1 MQTRFDAYLTV
12 YLSLIFGIV
21 LSLLFV
27 LIEGAAIGAVRA
39 QAELVADLGLDSV
52 FAEYSREI
60 LDQYDLFF
68 VDSSYGSVNGGTGMV
83 ERRLAD
89 YMSYNMTPDK
99 GLVMPFEHNL
109 LRLENPYLEI
119 SEVSCAS
126 DDECM
131 VWKAQAVEFMK
142 AVYGGDLVSTV
153 QEHIDTVKSN
163 GLTEKDAA
171 GEIAAQKQ
179 ALEEALGRK
188 GIVEFGAESSE
199 GYSYQKVSGAFDKLA
214 GGGIL
219 ALVFPGGGHIS
230 GAGMDAGPYFS
241 ARKRSGVINKGIG
254 LHEGIDRPDNLVD
267 ELIYG
272 EYLMKKCGNF
282 IQPKDT
288 GLLKYQIEYILYG
301 FNSDAGNMRRSVELL
316 FALRSAAN
324 LSSIYTDSARR
335 SQAEM
340 AATIICV
347 LLLSPELIDVMTA
360 VILGVWALTETV
372 SDMRQL
378 LAGKRVPLIKGSADW
393 NTGLID
399 LFTGN
404 IPDGG
409 EGASGLTYQ
418 DYLRVFLGLMN
429 KNTKAARSL
438 DIVEM
443 DIRQTANNENFR
455 IDRCMD
461 YMMVHFGF
469 QDADGH
475 DFVFWKKMC
484 YQ

>member
-131 VWKAQAVEFMK
+131 VWKAQAVGFMK

-163 GLTEKDAA
+163 GLTEKDAETYVK
-171 GEIAAQKQ
+171 GHLDAAY
-179 ALEEALGRK
+179 LGVYDK
-188 GIVEFGAESSE
+188 AYIELVEDMTESDAKE
-199 GYSYQKVSGAFDKLA
+199 MHEDNVSGEAEYYLLDFLE
-214 GGGIL
+214 IYY
-219 ALVFPGGGHIS
+219 PT
-230 GAGMDAGPYFS
+230 
-241 ARKRSGVINKGIG
+241 
-254 LHEGIDRPDNLVD
+254 D
-267 ELIYG
+267 EI
-272 EYLMKKCGNF
+272 
-282 IQPKDT
+282 
-288 GLLKYQIEYILYG
+288 
-301 FNSDAGNMRRSVELL
+301 R
-316 FALRSAAN
+316 LR
-324 LSSIYTDSARR
+324 T
-335 SQAEM
+335 
-340 AATIICV
+340 
-347 LLLSPELIDVMTA
+347 
-360 VILGVWALTETV
+360 
-372 SDMRQL
+372 
-378 LAGKRVPLIKGSADW
+378 
-393 NTGLID
+393 
-399 LFTGN
+399 
-404 IPDGG
+404 
-409 EGASGLTYQ
+409 
-418 DYLRVFLGLMN
+418 
-429 KNTKAARSL
+429 
-438 DIVEM
+438 
-443 DIRQTANNENFR
+443 
-455 IDRCMD
+455 
-461 YMMVHFGF
+461 
-469 QDADGH
+469 
-475 DFVFWKKMC
+475 
-484 YQ
+484 

>member
-171 GEIAAQKQ
+171 GEIARKSRRWRRLWAGR
-179 ALEEALGRK
+179 ASWSLGRRAVK
-188 GIVEFGAESSE
+188 GI
-199 GYSYQKVSGAFDKLA
+199 L
-214 GGGIL
+214 
-219 ALVFPGGGHIS
+219 
-230 GAGMDAGPYFS
+230 
-241 ARKRSGVINKGIG
+241 
-254 LHEGIDRPDNLVD
+254 
-267 ELIYG
+267 
-272 EYLMKKCGNF
+272 
-282 IQPKDT
+282 T
-288 GLLKYQIEYILYG
+288 
-301 FNSDAGNMRRSVELL
+301 RRSPAHLTGWLAEGSWHWC
-316 FALRSAAN
+316 FRAA
-324 LSSIYTDSARR
+324 
-335 SQAEM
+335 
-340 AATIICV
+340 
-347 LLLSPELIDVMTA
+347 
-360 VILGVWALTETV
+360 G
-372 SDMRQL
+372 
-378 LAGKRVPLIKGSADW
+378 
-393 NTGLID
+393 
-399 LFTGN
+399 
-404 IPDGG
+404 
-409 EGASGLTYQ
+409 TYPAQ
-418 DYLRVFLGLMN
+418 
-429 KNTKAARSL
+429 
-438 DIVEM
+438 
-443 DIRQTANNENFR
+443 
-455 IDRCMD
+455 
-461 YMMVHFGF
+461 
-469 QDADGH
+469 
-475 DFVFWKKMC
+475 
-484 YQ
+484 